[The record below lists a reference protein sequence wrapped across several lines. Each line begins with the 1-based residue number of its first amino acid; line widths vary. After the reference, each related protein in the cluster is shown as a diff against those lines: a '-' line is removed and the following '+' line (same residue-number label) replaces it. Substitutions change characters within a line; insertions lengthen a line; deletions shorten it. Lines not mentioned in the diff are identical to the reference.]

1 MLDDGKEDSCGRG
14 QREYIG
20 ETGCGAGTTVIFN
33 VRVTESGTWNLF
45 DSLQNYESRHN
56 AQYRT
61 NLSSLSSLGKG
72 KGIAM
77 PHSVVGAVLSS
88 RGLSV
93 GGGC

>member
-1 MLDDGKEDSCGRG
+1 V
-14 QREYIG
+14 YIFSR
-20 ETGCGAGTTVIFN
+20 T
-33 VRVTESGTWNLF
+33 TESGPRNLF

-77 PHSVVGAVLSS
+77 PHLVISAVLSS

-93 GGGC
+93 GGADHGTSPEHSPNGSSVKF